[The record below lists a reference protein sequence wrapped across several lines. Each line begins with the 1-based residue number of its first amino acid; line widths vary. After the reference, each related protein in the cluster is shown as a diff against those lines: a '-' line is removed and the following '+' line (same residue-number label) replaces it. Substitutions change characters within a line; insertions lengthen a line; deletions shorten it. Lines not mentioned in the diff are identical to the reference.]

1 MGIGVFM
8 KSEIL
13 SYICRLIWIRYII
26 PVAIILVSLAMLVI
40 SASMLPNP
48 VRTANSARVSLPS
61 AQNNSTPEPL
71 VVEELT
77 LRPAGFYPSEIQRP
91 KGKFLLAINNRA
103 GLQEMNIKISREIG
117 RAAKEKLKN
126 VKVHKKYL
134 DWNDVLDLQPGDYV
148 VTEASNPEWVCRIIV
163 TPK

>member
-1 MGIGVFM
+1 MKLEISLYIRHLIG
-8 KSEIL
+8 
-13 SYICRLIWIRYII
+13 IRYII
-26 PVAIILVSLAMLVI
+26 PIVIILVSLATLVVGAHMLSSPVI
-40 SASMLPNP
+40 
-48 VRTANSARVSLPS
+48 TANSARLSLSS

-71 VVEELT
+71 IVEEFT
-77 LRPAGFYPSEIQRP
+77 LRPTGFYPSEIRRP

-117 RAAKEKLKN
+117 SDAKEKLKD

-148 VTEASNPEWVCRIIV
+148 VTEASNPKWVCRIII
-163 TPK
+163 TPE